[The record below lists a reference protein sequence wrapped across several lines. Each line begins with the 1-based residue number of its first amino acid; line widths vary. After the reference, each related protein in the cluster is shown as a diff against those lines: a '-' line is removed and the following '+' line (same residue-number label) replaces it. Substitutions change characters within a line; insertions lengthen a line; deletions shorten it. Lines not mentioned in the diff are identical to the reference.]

1 MKQTHARAH
10 THPHKSVLFLVC
22 GSDGAEEDQP
32 VEDLLKPGHLTQLL
46 EAELEAEV
54 EALSVGSVSVA
65 VTKLLGCVRRHRDSC
80 STGVLIPVLPVF
92 QEVNQ
97 ACRALVR
104 FLPLLG
110 VYSDLVRYF
119 LSVLLT
125 VHRSTGKL
133 LSVLSSIFIQ
143 LAQKVQWAQC
153 VTEHSAS
160 RKGAQWE
167 N

>member
-1 MKQTHARAH
+1 MSA
-10 THPHKSVLFLVC
+10 
-22 GSDGAEEDQP
+22 GSA
-32 VEDLLKPGHLTQLL
+32 
-46 EAELEAEV
+46 
-54 EALSVGSVSVA
+54 
-65 VTKLLGCVRRHRDSC
+65 
-80 STGVLIPVLPVF
+80 GVLIPVLPVF

-110 VYSDLVRYF
+110 VYSDLARYY
-119 LSVLLT
+119 LSESLA

-133 LSVLSSIFIQ
+133 LSVLSSIFTQ

-153 VTEHSAS
+153 VTEHSDS
-160 RKGAQWE
+160 RKRARWE